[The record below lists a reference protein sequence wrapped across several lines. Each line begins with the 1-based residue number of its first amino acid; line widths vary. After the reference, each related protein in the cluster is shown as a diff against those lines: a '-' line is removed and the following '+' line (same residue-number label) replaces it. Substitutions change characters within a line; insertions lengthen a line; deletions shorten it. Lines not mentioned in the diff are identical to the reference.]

1 MHQPESPCDTN
12 LEPLDPT
19 NTKALIRSS
28 MITEKK
34 VIMSKDKKSSVLG
47 RGDKE
52 KGEAAAASLETK
64 GDGEESE
71 EEETPPKKPPPKKRT
86 IRRMVNIL
94 QLSFY

>member
-1 MHQPESPCDTN
+1 
-12 LEPLDPT
+12 
-19 NTKALIRSS
+19 
-28 MITEKK
+28 
-34 VIMSKDKKSSVLG
+34 MSKDKKSSVLG

-64 GDGEESE
+64 GDGEASEEE

-86 IRRMVNIL
+86 VRRMVNIL